1 MVSDLRQG
9 GTPWDSDSL
18 SSFHRGCVVSGWRN
32 PFFFAF
38 MREEVSGNMKKKI
51 GFEYRKGSASEE
63 VPFEIFLK
71 YSDEKEK
78 SSEVLGRILSGLL
91 GRKKMTLLDIGSGTG
106 EYLRL
111 ALSKVRNLKM
121 VSATLLEPSADLA
134 TRLCSERKLFPS
146 NVSVNIVSDTF
157 EDFTTTVLF
166 DIILASHVPLA
177 KDNVARLPEIYR
189 RMLELLK
196 PDGYLVIVL
205 RGKDEIHQ
213 FRTRFKTKIIGRDYY
228 SLTID
233 GAEAV
238 FRKIAE
244 QLPLR
249 IQKFSVKAKLHLP
262 YPDDMRDVISVV
274 EFLLNTNWENIP
286 AVIRDLILAYIRRR
300 NGLLRQIDGFLVVRK
315 IHRRKKH

>member
-1 MVSDLRQG
+1 
-9 GTPWDSDSL
+9 
-18 SSFHRGCVVSGWRN
+18 
-32 PFFFAF
+32 
-38 MREEVSGNMKKKI
+38 MKKKI
-51 GFEYRKGSASEE
+51 GFEYRRRSAEKE
-63 VPFEIFLK
+63 APFEIFLK

-78 SSEVLGRILSGLL
+78 SSEVLGKILSKLL
-91 GRKKMTLLDIGSGTG
+91 VREKMTLLDVGSGTG

-111 ALSKVRNLKM
+111 ALSKARDPKG
-121 VSATLLEPSADLA
+121 VSAILLEPSPDLA
-134 TRLCSERKLFPS
+134 RKLRNTRKLFPRTI
-146 NVSVNIVSDTF
+146 SVDIVGDAF
-157 EDFTTTVLF
+157 ENFTATTLF

-177 KDNVARLPEIYR
+177 KDNIARLPGIYLR
-189 RMLELLK
+189 IFELLK

-205 RGKDEIHQ
+205 RGKDDVHQ

-233 GAEAV
+233 DAEAIL
-238 FRKIAE
+238 RKIAE

-274 EFLLNTNWENIP
+274 EFLLNTNWKDIP
-286 AVIRDLILAYIRRR
+286 AEIRNSILAYIHRR

-315 IHRRKKH
+315 IHRHKKH

>member
-1 MVSDLRQG
+1 
-9 GTPWDSDSL
+9 
-18 SSFHRGCVVSGWRN
+18 
-32 PFFFAF
+32 
-38 MREEVSGNMKKKI
+38 MKKKI
-51 GFEYRKGSASEE
+51 GFEYRKGSAGEE

-78 SSEVLGRILSGLL
+78 SSEVLGKVLSRLL
-91 GRKKMTLLDIGSGTG
+91 VKEKMTLLDIGSGTG

-111 ALSKVRNLKM
+111 ALSKARIPQM
-121 VSATLLEPSADLA
+121 VSATLLEPSPDLA
-134 TRLCSERKLFPS
+134 TILRSARKLFPS

-157 EDFTTTVLF
+157 ENFTTAVLF

-177 KDNVARLPEIYR
+177 KDKVVRLPEIYR
-189 RMLELLK
+189 RMVELLK

-205 RGKDEIHQ
+205 REKDDIHQ
-213 FRTRFKTKIIGRDYY
+213 FRTRFKTKISGRDYY

-233 GAEAV
+233 DAEAV
-238 FRKIAE
+238 LRKITE

-274 EFLLNTNWENIP
+274 EFLLNVNWKDIP
-286 AVIRDLILAYIRRR
+286 VVIRDLILAYIRRR
-300 NGLLRQIDGFLVVRK
+300 NGLLRQIDSFLVVRK
-315 IHRRKKH
+315 THHREKH

>member
-1 MVSDLRQG
+1 MG
-9 GTPWDSDSL
+9 
-18 SSFHRGCVVSGWRN
+18 
-32 PFFFAF
+32 A
-38 MREEVSGNMKKKI
+38 EVSNNMKKKI
-51 GFEYRKGSASEE
+51 GFEYRKGSANEE

-78 SSEVLGRILSGLL
+78 SSEVLGKILSGLL
-91 GRKKMTLLDIGSGTG
+91 VREKMALLDIGSGTG

-111 ALSKVRNLKM
+111 ALSKVRNPKM
-121 VSATLLEPSADLA
+121 ISATLLEPSTDLA
-134 TRLCSERKLFPS
+134 TRLRSARKLFPS
-146 NVSVNIVSDTF
+146 NVSVNIVSDIF

-189 RMLELLK
+189 RMFELLK

-205 RGKDEIHQ
+205 RGKDDVHQ

-233 GAEAV
+233 DAEAV
-238 FRKIAE
+238 LRKIAE
-244 QLPLR
+244 QLSLR

-274 EFLLNTNWENIP
+274 EFLLNANWKDIP
-286 AVIRDLILAYIRRR
+286 AVIRDSILAYIRRR
-300 NGLLRQIDGFLVVRK
+300 NGLLRQIDSFLVVRK